1 MESSL
6 HSARNLSPAVRQ
18 ALESLLGRA
27 LNDEESISVRTY
39 EPHEAPGA
47 EARRAAVRGLE
58 RYFAEMDARRE
69 SVSEKELDEALDE
82 ALRSVRPGYT
92 PVR

>member
-1 MESSL
+1 M
-6 HSARNLSPAVRQ
+6 
-18 ALESLLGRA
+18 
-27 LNDEESISVRTY
+27 
-39 EPHEAPGA
+39 
-47 EARRAAVRGLE
+47 RGLE